1 VRRLLLSARA
11 AWPAAIALLLA
22 GCAADRVTG
31 VKAPT
36 APLLAVTDQVPGCAF
51 TIKSIEDRRE
61 DKSLGT
67 LVRTKVDGRGFTNWF
82 ADGMA
87 AIPGHSASDA
97 STALQIEVLKA
108 YVHGISTLKSANLVV
123 RVTAIGA
130 AGEQRQSTYRGVDGS
145 TNWNSS
151 EDEVQ
156 SAFNLALADLQRQ
169 IGTDLRKHCKPD

>member
-1 VRRLLLSARA
+1 MRRLPLSARA
-11 AWPAAIALLLA
+11 AWPAAIALLLV

-36 APLLAVTDQVPGCAF
+36 TRLVVTDSAQGCAF
-51 TIKSIEDRRE
+51 TIRSIEDRRE
-61 DKSLGT
+61 DKNLGT
-67 LVRTKVDGRGFTNWF
+67 LVRTKVDGAGFVNWF

-87 AIPGHSASDA
+87 AIPGHSASGA
-97 STALQIEVLKA
+97 PTALQIEVLKA

-123 RVTAIGA
+123 RVTATGA
-130 AGEQRQSTYRGVDGS
+130 AGEQRQSTYRGVNGS

-156 SAFNLALADLQRQ
+156 SAFNLALVDLQQQ
-169 IGTDLRKHCKPD
+169 IDSDLRKHCKR